1 MPPRRLL
8 SANLRRMP
16 QTRERLLRSVCS
28 YHFSILW
35 PPIGPNAPM
44 IRAAAPAHLA
54 LDRRQAPGPSS
65 TISMRRFFA
74 RPSGVSFEPRVRRTY
89 PRFRRQLRSA
99 SWPFRIDAN
108 GRPRPDLSKSTRP
121 DRTVRGGYSTSG
133 AAHATR
139 PQRARLQRLRGD
151 VQIRERHQ
159 TPVLLKKPFRRYTL
173 AEAVRAVLQLVFL
186 SDACTIEPLQ
196 RSGPS
201 TLTSASL

>member
-44 IRAAAPAHLA
+44 IRSAAPAHLA

-89 PRFRRQLRSA
+89 RRFRRQLRSA

-108 GRPRPDLSKSTRP
+108 GRPRPDLSKSTTPEGLSGVDTVRLARRTRP
-121 DRTVRGGYSTSG
+121 DLNVLDCSGYAEMS
-133 AAHATR
+133 R
-139 PQRARLQRLRGD
+139 FEKD
-151 VQIRERHQ
+151 IRHQ
-159 TPVLLKKPFRRYTL
+159 VLLKETVPTGYLGRSSSRCASARRPERCLYH
-173 AEAVRAVLQLVFL
+173 RAV
-186 SDACTIEPLQ
+186 AAQ
-196 RSGPS
+196 RTVHTYLG
-201 TLTSASL
+201 

>member
-44 IRAAAPAHLA
+44 IRSAAPAHLA

-89 PRFRRQLRSA
+89 RRFRRQLRSA

-108 GRPRPDLSKSTRP
+108 GRPRPDLSKSTTP

-159 TPVLLKKPFRRYTL
+159 TPSIAQETVPTGYLGRSSSRCASARRPERCLYH
-173 AEAVRAVLQLVFL
+173 RAV
-186 SDACTIEPLQ
+186 AAQ
-196 RSGPS
+196 RTVHTYLG
-201 TLTSASL
+201 